1 MMFEKYDRILLEGML
16 FHGYVGVNDF
26 EKKDGQP
33 FQVDLQLFC
42 DELQACETDRL
53 EQTIDYGKI
62 FDLVASTVEQ
72 AHFDLIERLAG
83 KIAENV
89 LSAFTLVKAAEVT
102 VRKPKAPIKGN
113 FSAMG
118 VQIFRE
124 RKD

>member
-1 MMFEKYDRILLEGML
+1 MKEKYDRILLEGML

-42 DELQACETDRL
+42 DKLLACETDQL
-53 EQTIDYGKI
+53 EQTIDYGKV
-62 FDLVASTVEQ
+62 FDLVAATVEQ
-72 AHFDLIERLAG
+72 AGFDLIERLAG
-83 KIAENV
+83 QIAENV
-89 LSAFTLVKAAEVT
+89 LSAFKLVKAADVT
-102 VRKPKAPIKGN
+102 VRKPKAPVRGT

-118 VQIFRE
+118 VRIFRE